1 MMLDAA
7 IKPDARMRPLAD
19 LVKMAAFMSPTV
31 SCVPYALDGNTLRPV
46 TGPKNHGD
54 SYGWSPIDLVSA
66 ADAPIRGP
74 VPAVL
79 WGPPGPAR
87 RSLPLRPAGSWE
99 TRAPPGPSAPPG
111 PTCTPG
117 PAPKRN
123 HRARRRAK

>member
-54 SYGWSPIDLVSA
+54 SYGWSPIDLVSTA
-66 ADAPIRGP
+66 AAPNPGP
-74 VPAVL
+74 SPRTVL
-79 WGPPGPAR
+79 GQPGPAPR
-87 RSLPLRPAGSWE
+87 ALPLRPSGSSE
-99 TRAPPGPSAPPG
+99 MR
-111 PTCTPG
+111 
-117 PAPKRN
+117 
-123 HRARRRAK
+123 

>member
-66 ADAPIRGP
+66 ADAPNRGP
-74 VPAVL
+74 GPPAV
-79 WGPPGPAR
+79 WGQPGPAH
-87 RSLPLRPAGSWE
+87 PACPPRPAGSLE
-99 TRAPPGPSAPPG
+99 TRSPPGSVAP
-111 PTCTPG
+111 
-117 PAPKRN
+117 
-123 HRARRRAK
+123 

>member
-66 ADAPIRGP
+66 ADAPNRGP
-74 VPAVL
+74 GPPAVL
-79 WGPPGPAR
+79 GQPGPAHP
-87 RSLPLRPAGSWE
+87 SLPPPPAWSLGTRSPPRASAHPPAARPPRS
-99 TRAPPGPSAPPG
+99 RPY
-111 PTCTPG
+111 
-117 PAPKRN
+117 PKP
-123 HRARRRAK
+123 

>member
-66 ADAPIRGP
+66 AEA
-74 VPAVL
+74 
-79 WGPPGPAR
+79 
-87 RSLPLRPAGSWE
+87 
-99 TRAPPGPSAPPG
+99 T
-111 PTCTPG
+111 TPG
-117 PAPKRN
+117 PAPASGWGPPEP
-123 HRARRRAK
+123 ARRSPPHRPARSSATR

>member
-54 SYGWSPIDLVSA
+54 SYGWSPIDLGSA
-66 ADAPIRGP
+66 ADDPNRGP
-74 VPAVL
+74 IPAAV
-79 WGPPGPAR
+79 WGQPGPGPRAG
-87 RSLPLRPAGSWE
+87 PLRPAGCWE
-99 TRAPPGPSAPPG
+99 TRSPLGQSDFPR
-111 PTCTPG
+111 PTRTT
-117 PAPKRN
+117 RL
-123 HRARRRAK
+123 

>member
-74 VPAVL
+74 VPPAV
-79 WGPPGPAR
+79 WGQPEPAR
-87 RSLPLRPAGSWE
+87 RALPLPPSGSLG
-99 TRAPPGPSAPPG
+99 TRSPPRSAAPP
-111 PTCTPG
+111 
-117 PAPKRN
+117 
-123 HRARRRAK
+123 RAA

>member
-66 ADAPIRGP
+66 ADAPI
-74 VPAVL
+74 
-79 WGPPGPAR
+79 WGPLPPAFLGP
-87 RSLPLRPAGSWE
+87 PEPRP
-99 TRAPPGPSAPPG
+99 
-111 PTCTPG
+111 
-117 PAPKRN
+117 
-123 HRARRRAK
+123 RARTPRPSGFWESA

>member
-54 SYGWSPIDLVSA
+54 SYGWSPIDLVLA
-66 ADAPIRGP
+66 AGRPVCGP
-74 VPAVL
+74 VPPAV
-79 WGPPGPAR
+79 WGRPGPRR
-87 RSLPLRPAGSWE
+87 RSCTLWAVAVWGK
-99 TRAPPGPSAPPG
+99 RAPPRSASNRRPP
-111 PTCTPG
+111 
-117 PAPKRN
+117 
-123 HRARRRAK
+123 

>member
-66 ADAPIRGP
+66 AGAPNRRP
-74 VPAVL
+74 SPPTAL
-79 WGPPGPAR
+79 GPPEPAPR
-87 RSLPLRPAGSWE
+87 AWPPPPAGFF
-99 TRAPPGPSAPPG
+99 G
-111 PTCTPG
+111 TPL
-117 PAPKRN
+117 
-123 HRARRRAK
+123 